1 MAHATTIIL
10 SLSPQIL
17 GAERSHVC
25 VYTFSFE
32 VIQLALRSHNG
43 HILNTYHLFSN
54 KYYLRNGRDD
64 ALIYAAKGRMEYL
77 WQKGAE

>member
-54 KYYLRNGRDD
+54 KYYLPFVMPDPEVPQNILVHD
-64 ALIYAAKGRMEYL
+64 
-77 WQKGAE
+77 